1 MENNLN
7 EFIRTHRQEFD
18 DQEPADRVWRNI
30 RKSLFKK
37 RSLFDN
43 LSFWRAAAIV
53 FMVTTAGLLIQRLGD
68 TENGQVSLR
77 EFQDVEV
84 FYNNQIAAKFEL
96 IETSSDADGL
106 LNGFTKDFQHLEAMY
121 QVLKEEMK
129 ARPSKRVGDALV
141 LNLLIRIDLLN
152 QQLQKLDAPRT
163 AGEEVKTSI

>member
-30 RKSLFKK
+30 RKSLFKN

-129 ARPSKRVGDALV
+129 ARPGKRVGDALV